1 MNIRTLTLAALA
13 TAALAACGSGKSSTA
28 GSPQPGGSAPAPV
41 ASSSLDCNGKFP
53 VWVLQSPKV
62 YLMPGDRLYGKT
74 KHGQFLCRSHALAEG
89 YRPARRPFRR
99 APNPENSSAE

>member
-1 MNIRTLTLAALA
+1 MNIRTLALIAVA
-13 TAALAACGSGKSSTA
+13 TALAACGSGKSSSA
-28 GSPQPGGSAPAPV
+28 GSPQPSAAVPMAV

-62 YLMPGDRLYGKT
+62 YLMPGDHLYGKT
-74 KHGQFLCRSHALAEG
+74 KHGQYLCKSQAHAEG

-99 APNPENSSAE
+99 HPTENPFSE